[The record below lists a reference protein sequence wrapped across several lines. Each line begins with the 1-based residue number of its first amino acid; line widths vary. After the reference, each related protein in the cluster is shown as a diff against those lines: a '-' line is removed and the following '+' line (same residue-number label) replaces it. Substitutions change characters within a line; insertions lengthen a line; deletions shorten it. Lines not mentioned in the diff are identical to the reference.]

1 MGGLGPHGGFVEAET
16 TRTLQFGVSA
26 AEVRTTCV
34 MNVESAPEVAS
45 AAAEIEEVEHKME
58 DLMAAE
64 EDPVTLQAAT
74 EERDDLK
81 ERLKVQQRAA
91 KIQIEYTVQYTAEC
105 GPVQHSIEH
114 GAAPHRTLAPHPEP
128 LDSPCALS
136 SLASRLPTPLAI
148 QSRLP
153 PHLKAFA

>member
-1 MGGLGPHGGFVEAET
+1 
-16 TRTLQFGVSA
+16 
-26 AEVRTTCV
+26 

-91 KIQIEYTVQYTAEC
+91 KIQIEYSIQQSAVQCSIVLNTAR
-105 GPVQHSIEH
+105 
-114 GAAPHRTLAPHPEP
+114 HRTAPLRRTLSRWIHPARCHLSRPACLRP
-128 LDSPCALS
+128 LQS
-136 SLASRLPTPLAI
+136 SLASLPI
-148 QSRLP
+148 
-153 PHLKAFA
+153 